1 MPLIYNL
8 NNLIHAHLPPG
19 HPCPPSGHLIQPE
32 QYMDST
38 LSGYA
43 QQVGNYRDP
52 GVGNYD
58 DPNPV

>member
-1 MPLIYNL
+1 MLLHLRPNTVKVYAQLLQNPAR
-8 NNLIHAHLPPG
+8 HAVA
-19 HPCPPSGHLIQPE
+19 
-32 QYMDST
+32 

>member
-1 MPLIYNL
+1 MPSFRF
-8 NNLIHAHLPPG
+8 LP
-19 HPCPPSGHLIQPE
+19 E
-32 QYMDST
+32 EYMEST

-43 QQVGNYRDP
+43 KQVGNYRDP